1 MENLFVDSE
10 EIVYIDIV
18 SDPIFNVYDDDDWVQ
33 YKYIEFDVRSVE
45 IKNGVIYGFTPDKS
59 FRVIYKQSVGFTHPK
74 KHTTTCVS
82 EEKEIEER
90 VEDVTCTN
98 PLEIKNRN
106 KSNNKEDYTFID
118 GGAPN
123 WTFGLGCMVQAYT
136 LHRYGADNTNF
147 KNLFTVIKLSD
158 VRQIYILLFEEYYVW
173 KSRKRISFYVKI
185 SSLEDFGVENH
196 D

>member
-1 MENLFVDSE
+1 MENLFVESE

-90 VEDVTCTN
+90 VEDVT
-98 PLEIKNRN
+98 
-106 KSNNKEDYTFID
+106 
-118 GGAPN
+118 
-123 WTFGLGCMVQAYT
+123 
-136 LHRYGADNTNF
+136 RYGADNTNF